1 MKYQLKYLFLLLFLP
16 VVSQSQPDTISDFTL
31 QNFVQ
36 NIADPGSYMSD
47 ASNNVEVKQLWQ
59 ENNGSF
65 SDQFKS
71 CKGSL
76 FQEELTLSAKF
87 YNFLNHL
94 PQANREKL
102 VRRFSN
108 YDNYFESALEEA
120 GLPVELKYLAP
131 ALSAMNP
138 FAIGQSKQAGMWQ
151 LTHFQGVFNS
161 LEINKLVDERFDTYK
176 STKAFTEEIKKNSAL
191 FGSVEYAVMAFL
203 AGNASFRNALAVV
216 GDRASVQNLL
226 TYLPADVNER
236 LAAFQAVSVFLK
248 NTEESVPAS
257 IENPDTIL
265 VLEKLHFQQV
275 SKVLD
280 IPLKDLQNLNP
291 QYRYSIVP
299 GDEEKS
305 VLLLPA
311 GKGADYLM
319 WQDSIINAFDSALFE
334 VLAQKVEYPPAPNR
348 QYVGEPVK
356 DLEIEGKTKI
366 KYTIKSGDVLGFI
379 AEDFD
384 VRVADLKYW
393 NNIYNERK
401 IRAGATLD
409 IFVDD
414 ENADYYRKLYPET
427 GTKTSAGKSTAPT
440 VYPIPESAKKIE
452 HVVKSGESPYVIAKK
467 YQGVTPEAIL
477 YWNGI
482 SDARKIQIGQKL
494 ILYSTQ

>member
-16 VVSQSQPDTISDFTL
+16 LVSRSQPDTISNLTL
-31 QNFVQ
+31 QNFAQ
-36 NIADPGSYMSD
+36 NLSGHEIYVAGT
-47 ASNNVEVKQLWQ
+47 SNSSEP
-59 ENNGSF
+59 STTF
-65 SDQFKS
+65 PDQFKAN
-71 CKGSL
+71 KGSL
-76 FQEELTLSAKF
+76 FHDELALSAKF
-87 YNFLNHL
+87 YDFLNRF
-94 PQANREKL
+94 PASDREKL
-102 VRRFSN
+102 VQRFAN
-108 YDNYFESALEEA
+108 YDNYFATVLKEA
-120 GLPVELKYLAP
+120 GLPEDLKYLAP

-138 FAIGQSKQAGMWQ
+138 VAADQDKRAGIWQ
-151 LTHFQGVFNS
+151 LTHFQGVFND

-176 STKAFTEEIKKNSAL
+176 STEAFTTQLKKNIDL
-191 FGSVEYAVMAFL
+191 FGSTEYAVL
-203 AGNASFRNALAVV
+203 AYLSGNTSFRNALAVV
-216 GDRASVQNLL
+216 GDRASVPSLI
-226 TYLPADVNER
+226 TYLPDDVNES
-236 LAAFQAVSVFLK
+236 LAAFQAVTVFLK
-248 NTEESVPAS
+248 NVEVTEPAVS
-257 IENPDTIL
+257 GNPDT
-265 VLEKLHFQQV
+265 VFVVQKMHFQQV

-280 IPLKDLQNLNP
+280 ISLKDLQNLNP
-291 QYRYSIVP
+291 KYRYSIVP

-311 GKGADYLM
+311 GKGADYLTM
-319 WQDSIINAFDSALFE
+319 QDTIATAFDSTLFE

-366 KYTIKSGDVLGFI
+366 KYTIKTGDVLGFI

-414 ENADYYRKLYPET
+414 ENADYYRKRYPEPT
-427 GTKTSAGKSTAPT
+427 AKAATAESTAPT

-494 ILYSTQ
+494 TIYSIQ